1 MNGHYKIPIPPDVE
15 PAEYPRVKALLRAFD
30 PGATVSIK
38 RVEGKLSIHG
48 DFGVVNLA
56 KDGRKH
62 SFVAAHYAEIT
73 ATGGKPRKRA
83 AHVKWHPPAPINA
96 ERAAKQAEK
105 ELPNAIRSGLIPGR
119 GHLCNASRYW
129 YDGGRGIVAER
140 AKDRRQGRL
149 IARAKARGET
159 TVVFPGIGPAEFAV
173 SGLLAEAKKRRE
185 YRNDA
190 ETGLQPFAVGL
201 PERLA
206 AYRDY
211 LYWRELE
218 ALAGQREHFKPGLS
232 DDRTDDDEI
241 EAPRPEVAPIVA
253 PAPKPAGW
261 WFKDWKGR
269 SYWVPRKEVAA

>member
-1 MNGHYKIPIPPDVE
+1 MNGTYRIPLPPDVE
-15 PAEYPRVKALLRAFD
+15 PAEHPRVKALLRAFD

-38 RVEGKLSIHG
+38 RIEGKLSIHG
-48 DFGVVNLA
+48 LNGCNGAHGSIAEGPFKGCEA
-56 KDGRKH
+56 E
-62 SFVAAHYAEIT
+62 HYAEIT

-105 ELPNAIRSGLIPGR
+105 ERPNAIRSGLIPGR
-119 GHLCNASRYW
+119 GHLCNHSRYW

-149 IARAKARGET
+149 IARAMARGET
-159 TVVFPGIGPAEFAV
+159 SVQFENGEASFPIA
-173 SGLLAEAKKRRE
+173 GLLKEAERKRNLCRDTE
-185 YRNDA
+185 A
-190 ETGLQPFAVGL
+190 GLQPFSVGL

-232 DDRTDDDEI
+232 DDTRTSDDEI
-241 EAPRPEVAPIVA
+241 AEPA
-253 PAPKPAGW
+253 PAPIAAPTPKPTGW
-261 WFKDWKGR
+261 FVVNALGR
-269 SYWVPRKEVAA
+269 SVWVSA